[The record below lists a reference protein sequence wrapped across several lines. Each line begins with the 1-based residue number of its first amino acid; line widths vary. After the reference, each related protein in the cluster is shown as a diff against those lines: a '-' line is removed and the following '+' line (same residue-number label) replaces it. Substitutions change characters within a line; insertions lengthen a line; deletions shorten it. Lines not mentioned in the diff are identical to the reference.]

1 VSCGCGDGV
10 EAEFA
15 VVKYGK
21 IGPKGKL
28 MYGLRSVKSGFLL
41 GFTEKGEP
49 LKPRDMSEKMRTQ
62 VAFYVFPV

>member
-1 VSCGCGDGV
+1 MTSGSGEGI

-28 MYGLRSVKSGFLL
+28 MYGLRSVKTGYLL
-41 GFTEKGEP
+41 GFNEKGEP
-49 LKPRDMSEKMRTQ
+49 LKPRDMSDKMRQQ
-62 VAFYVFPV
+62 VAFYVFPA